1 MNSDLLMEAARVEGV
16 LAYYDGSRY
25 YLDNGTNYI
34 PMDCTSLKA
43 HLGRHGY
50 DKHQAV
56 ELICQIQTTRYVRY
70 VGPLAGRKRGVYE
83 SNGDLLLADKSPRF
97 IESSPGMYPTIRKFI
112 VDLLGGDEHA
122 DKQVKSFMGWMK
134 SARFAM
140 LAGQRRPGQALVLA
154 GPVACGKTQLIKQ
167 VIVPGMGGRL
177 ARPYKYMSGKTN
189 FNGDLIGAEVLV
201 IDDEVGSTR
210 IESRRALGDGIKT
223 AIFASSVHVEGK
235 FKAGFDFDPL
245 WRAVIAVNDQPE
257 ALMILPPLRDD
268 LADKLMILKCQ
279 KAIEMSDDDFDR
291 WQKEI
296 SDELPAFLH
305 AVEKFPVDPQDV
317 DGRCGV
323 KSFFHPDVVAAI
335 AELAPEHQLR
345 QLIDQAFSAGGIH
358 LPWEGTAAMLKSILT
373 ESGSSTARDADRLLG
388 SWIPAGGV
396 YLARLADAGSG
407 VERMKMLDGDNRWR
421 ITRSSGEV
429 DAKSENSTG
438 F

>member
-34 PMDCTSLKA
+34 PMDRTSIKA
-43 HLGRHGY
+43 HLERRGF
-50 DKHQAV
+50 DKHQSG
-56 ELICQIQTTRYVRY
+56 ELICQIQTTRFVRY

-112 VDLLGGDEHA
+112 VNLLGGDEHA

-134 SARFAM
+134 SARTAM

-189 FNGDLIGAEVLV
+189 FNGDLIGSEVLV
-201 IDDEVGSTR
+201 IDDEVGSIR

-257 ALMILPPLRDD
+257 ALMILPPLRND
-268 LADKLMILKCQ
+268 LSDKLMILKCQ
-279 KAIEMSDDDFDR
+279 KAVELADDAFDQWR
-291 WQKEI
+291 KDI
-296 SDELPAFLH
+296 ADELPAFLH
-305 AVEKFPVDPQDV
+305 AVENFVIDPGDV

-335 AELAPEHQLR
+335 AELSPERQLR
-345 QLIDQAFSAGGIH
+345 QLIDQSFSAGGIH
-358 LPWEGTAAMLKSILT
+358 LPWEGTAALLKSILT
-373 ESGSSTARDADRLLG
+373 ECGSSTARDADLLLS
-388 SWIPAGGV
+388 SWIRATGTFLG
-396 YLARLADAGSG
+396 RLADSGEG
-407 VERMKMLDGDNRWR
+407 VERLKMLHGDNRWR
-421 ITRSSGEV
+421 ITASGGEV
-429 DAKSENSTG
+429 DSK
-438 F
+438 